1 MPPLFWPGAIAL
13 SLSPGVLVLWLD
25 DAYSA
30 CARLSPPAP
39 LPPCKLSIL
48 KTRET
53 KAISLGMYLAFGCG
67 VLLWL
72 VYGLKIGDRPVTIAN
87 SITLALASTVRV
99 AQAAQRVAYLRFRWK
114 RTAHL
119 VAPTIRNVKLSRPAA
134 SRLRTGR

>member
-13 SLSPGVLVLWLD
+13 SLSLGGLVLWLD
-25 DAYSA
+25 EAYLGL
-30 CARLSPPAP
+30 CAAFLTTGSFA
-39 LPPCKLSIL
+39 LQVVHIL

-87 SITLALASTVRV
+87 SITLALASTVLLLK
-99 AQAAQRVAYLRFRWK
+99 LRNES
-114 RTAHL
+114 RT
-119 VAPTIRNVKLSRPAA
+119 
-134 SRLRTGR
+134 